1 MKGWG
6 ATDQVRPAARIVAG
20 ASQLCAFIASENQ
33 NPNMVNLFY
42 YQYSTS
48 HSPLNIGM
56 KTYGVQVLR
65 SRGVTS
71 RSIFVLIYPISLMPT
86 SNPGREIPCAFITE
100 RRRLLREDPSRWLP
114 LFVRPLLDLLET
126 SAYALAKNSRH
137 VSLLFLFP
145 SARYFLN
152 VGITCPQCESAKESQ
167 ISIVAEISNPESS
180 LT

>member
-1 MKGWG
+1 MKGG
-6 ATDQVRPAARIVAG
+6 SATDQVRPAARIVAG

-33 NPNMVNLFY
+33 NPNMVNLIPH
-42 YQYSTS
+42 QYCSFPYPI
-48 HSPLNIGM
+48 HAG
-56 KTYGVQVLR
+56 KGTYGVQVLR

-71 RSIFVLIYPISLMPT
+71 RSIFVLIHPLVLCST
-86 SNPGREIPCAFITE
+86 SKPGREIPCAFITE

-137 VSLLFLFP
+137 VSLLLLFP

-152 VGITCPQCESAKESQ
+152 FRIAYPQCESAKESQ
-167 ISIVAEISNPESS
+167 ISVVAEVSNPESS
-180 LT
+180 